1 MSERT
6 ARLLPL
12 LVVLAGLIGIWV
24 GATIFNALS

>member
-1 MSERT
+1 VSERA

-12 LVVLAGLIGIWV
+12 LVVLTGLIGVWL